1 MTESVTSGS
10 VRRMAS
16 SGRLY
21 PEDASQGGACR
32 GVPGKA
38 QRGVIAGYYNEL

>member
-10 VRRMAS
+10 VGGMAS
-16 SGRLY
+16 NGRLY
-21 PEDASQGGACR
+21 PEDAAQGACR
-32 GVPGKA
+32 AVSGKA